1 MKSLL
6 ENTRIVTKIV
16 AVLAMLGV
24 VTIGIALMNAS
35 TMRDIDDSYSGL
47 VTSELPATVQ
57 LVRMNRYVTEMVAAG
72 YRATTFAPGS
82 AQAESAP
89 AALAKAQRDAHSGLA
104 AAVKL
109 DADLADDADRIR
121 GSIDE
126 IATFGKRAADFASA
140 GRGDEAV
147 RMIDRAEA
155 ALAAF
160 GRDMKTLNDGR
171 TRAAHQQSETLSAVT
186 SSSIWWAIALSLIG
200 TGVGIVTAFWIV
212 RSGITRPLDGLAGQM
227 QRLANGNHDFD
238 VPAAR
243 RRDDFGPM
251 GKAVLVFRDAAI
263 EQARAV
269 AAKAKAEAEQR
280 DVVET
285 VGKHLDAL
293 AKGDLTAEVT
303 ADFPEAY
310 QGLKTNFNAAI
321 SSLRAL
327 ITAVADSTAQIRTG
341 AGEIATASEDLARR
355 TESNAASLEETSA
368 AIGAMDGRLK
378 TTADSATRTVARADE
393 TMSTVTGGRDIAD
406 QAVQAM
412 GRVSDSAKGID
423 SVIEG
428 LDKIAFQTRVL
439 AMNAAVEAGRAGEAG
454 RGFAVVADLVSALAM
469 RAEEEA
475 KRARDQL
482 TVTQTDIVT
491 AVDAVEKVDGALA
504 AISSDVGAVHALLAA
519 MAEDNQAQASA
530 ITQINAAIGSMDQ
543 ATQQNAAM
551 VEETSAAAR
560 NLMSEVAALADKAGQ
575 FRTDRRVAS
584 SNTMPAKRP
593 APVAATAPAKRP
605 APAAEAAYSSPVKPL
620 PAAAVAALT
629 RSNDDWNE
637 F

>member
-16 AVLAMLGV
+16 AMLAMLGT

-35 TMRDIDDSYSGL
+35 TMRGIDKSYSEL

-57 LVRMNRYVTEMVAAG
+57 LVRMNRYATEMVAAT
-72 YRATTFAPGS
+72 YRAVTFAPGS
-82 AQAESAP
+82 AEGQGAP
-89 AALAKAQRDAHSGLA
+89 AALAKAQQDARAGLDK
-104 AAVKL
+104 AVAL
-109 DADLADDADRIR
+109 DADLSRDASRIR
-121 GSIDE
+121 DSIDE
-126 IATFGKRAADFASA
+126 IAALGKRATDYARA
-140 GRGDEAV
+140 GRRDEAV
-147 RMIDRAEA
+147 RLIDRAEA

-160 GRDMKTLNDGR
+160 GRDMKALNDGR
-171 TRAAHQQSETLSAVT
+171 IGAATKQSDTLSSDT
-186 SSSIWWAIALSLIG
+186 SSSVWWAIALSLIG
-200 TGVGIVTAFWIV
+200 TGLGIVTAFWLV
-212 RSGITRPLDGLAGQM
+212 RSGITSPLAAIAGQM
-227 QRLANGNHDFD
+227 QRLASGDRTFD

-243 RRDDFGPM
+243 RGDDFGPM

-263 EQARAV
+263 EQAKA
-269 AAKAKAEAEQR
+269 AEAKAKADAEQR
-280 DVVET
+280 EVVET
-285 VGKHLDAL
+285 VGRHLDAL

-303 ADFPEAY
+303 AEFPESY

-321 SSLRAL
+321 ASLREL
-327 ITAVADSTAQIRTG
+327 IAAVAESTAQIRTG

-393 TMSTVTGGRDIAD
+393 TMSTVTGGRNIAD

-412 GRVSDSAKGID
+412 GRVSESAKGID

-504 AISSDVGAVHALLAA
+504 AISTDVGAVHTLLAA

-560 NLMSEVAALADKAGQ
+560 NLMNEVAALADKAGQ
-575 FRTDRRVAS
+575 FRTDLRPAS
-584 SNTMPAKRP
+584 AAAAPAKRA
-593 APVAATAPAKRP
+593 APAPAKRP
-605 APAAEAAYSSPVKPL
+605 APEKAYSSPVKPL